1 MTEKPYLDFYAKQ
14 GAQLVSRDVGDKD
27 KYFRARESLYIA
39 LGISPALLKGKSVIE
54 FGPGTG
60 HNALYTDWLGP
71 SRFVLV
77 DGGSEILAASEERLV
92 ANGSQRVEREFIC
105 SSFEEYNSTELFDLV
120 IAEGCIPN
128 QEFPVDL
135 FKKLQRHVKP
145 GGLMVFTT
153 VSCVSW
159 LSEIVRR
166 LAKNSIDSSNISINE
181 HVSLL
186 IPKFKDHFDALK
198 NMARTPEEWILDNL
212 FQPLGKGEFFTIP
225 DALNSLS
232 KEFIVSGT
240 APVFTKEWTWYKD
253 VEESNIDRNVRLV
266 EAYFNN
272 VLNFVDR
279 RMVIPSHSQ
288 ELGKQIEQIASNVW
302 SQVCRIENGEID
314 LWNEIFQS
322 LTQLSLLI
330 ATEAPHTSKSIDEA
344 VKWIKGGLQEK
355 QLMYF
360 PSWWGRGQQHVC
372 ICRGQVLPT

>member
-1 MTEKPYLDFYAKQ
+1 MVILYQVEKKSNLSGYIDWMFGIPNFSWI
-14 GAQLVSRDVGDKD
+14 GA
-27 KYFRARESLYIA
+27 
-39 LGISPALLKGKSVIE
+39 
-54 FGPGTG
+54 
-60 HNALYTDWLGP
+60 
-71 SRFVLV
+71 
-77 DGGSEILAASEERLV
+77 
-92 ANGSQRVEREFIC
+92 
-105 SSFEEYNSTELFDLV
+105 FEEVTAPSQT
-120 IAEGCIPN
+120 
-128 QEFPVDL
+128 
-135 FKKLQRHVKP
+135 
-145 GGLMVFTT
+145 
-153 VSCVSW
+153 
-159 LSEIVRR
+159 
-166 LAKNSIDSSNISINE
+166 
-181 HVSLL
+181 
-186 IPKFKDHFDALK
+186 ALE
-198 NMARTPEEWILDNL
+198 MALTPEEWILDNL

-240 APVFTKEWTWYKD
+240 APVFAKEWTWYKD

-322 LTQLSLLI
+322 LAQLSLLI

-360 PSWWGRGQQHVC
+360 QSIYQSNK
-372 ICRGQVLPT
+372 